1 MMSAALDLVSIAQE
15 IKAAQD
21 SVLQIEP
28 FTSRIPG
35 FDLAVAYEVAHLV
48 HRARLNEGA
57 RPVGRKIGFTNPD
70 MWSRYGVREPI
81 WAYIYDTTVVQ
92 LEGVHAACPLGSFAE
107 PMIEPE
113 IVFRFRTSPEA
124 GVPPE
129 AVVESIE
136 WVAHGFE
143 IVQSHFPGWRFQ
155 APDTVADSSLHGTLF
170 VGPPRPL
177 AELGSDPVSVLE
189 SFSLDLSCDGG
200 HVETGRGVNVLGSPL
215 AAISHLVSVLA
226 GNPDHTPLQA
236 GEIVTTGT
244 ITTARSIRAGETW
257 RSAVRGVPLPGLT
270 VEFVG

>member
-35 FDLAVAYEVAHLV
+35 FDLTVAYEVAHLV

-92 LEGVHAACPLGSFAE
+92 LEGVHAACPLVSFAE
-107 PMIEPE
+107 PKIEPE

-124 GVPPE
+124 GAPLE

-143 IVQSHFPGWRFQ
+143 IVQSHFPG
-155 APDTVADSSLHGTLF
+155 
-170 VGPPRPL
+170 
-177 AELGSDPVSVLE
+177 
-189 SFSLDLSCDGG
+189 
-200 HVETGRGVNVLGSPL
+200 
-215 AAISHLVSVLA
+215 
-226 GNPDHTPLQA
+226 
-236 GEIVTTGT
+236 
-244 ITTARSIRAGETW
+244 
-257 RSAVRGVPLPGLT
+257 
-270 VEFVG
+270 